1 MVGIA
6 SNYETMA
13 LMTPDSLILASRVV
27 RKYISAVLSHLVC
40 ESYFVAA
47 LRKFYRL
54 VESLGK

>member
-13 LMTPDSLILASRVV
+13 LMIPDSLILASRIV
-27 RKYISAVLSHLVC
+27 RKYISVVLSLVC

>member
-13 LMTPDSLILASRVV
+13 LMIPDSLILASRIV
-27 RKYISAVLSHLVC
+27 RKYISVVLSHLVC